1 MRMYDIIEKKRDKG
15 ELTKEEIDF
24 FVNGYS
30 KGDIPDYQMSA
41 LLMAIYLN
49 GMNPRELKDLTFSMA
64 NSAKTLDLSSIKIPG
79 KYIVDKHST
88 GGVGD
93 KVTLVVLPIVASLGV
108 GVCKMSGRGLG
119 FTGGTIDKL
128 ESITGYNVEIPINDA
143 IRQVQDIGVCL
154 IAQSSEIAIA
164 DKKIYAL
171 RDTTATIE
179 SINLIASSIMSKK
192 LASGVD
198 KILLE
203 VTVGTGAFM
212 KTIEDA
218 RELSKTMVKI
228 GKLAGVETKA
238 VVTSMSEPLGRNVGN
253 ALEIKEVISFLTADE
268 ETLYSDEYKDL
279 REVVFEIASQMI
291 KMSGVCEDLEKNRRD
306 IKEAI
311 LNRSAYQKFIE
322 LVKAQGG
329 HIYNV
334 YMDWLGMSLDMPV
347 LDEKVKYLKEIHAHQ
362 DGYIVSIDSKK
373 IGEALV
379 ALGGGRNKKEDSIDF
394 AVGFEF
400 ARKVGDKVKDGDT
413 ILTVYYNDKDKFND
427 AYEYIADAI
436 NIDSIDES
444 AAKALREK
452 PHILDI
458 IDESNI

>member
-15 ELTKEEIDF
+15 ELSKEEIDF

-30 KGDIPDYQMSA
+30 KGEIPDYQMSA

-49 GMNPRELKDLTFSMA
+49 GMTPTELKDLTFSMA
-64 NSAKTLDLSSIKIPG
+64 NSAKTLDLSSIKVPG

-93 KVTLVVLPIVASLGV
+93 KVTLIVLPIVASLGV

-212 KTIEDA
+212 KTLEDA

-253 ALEIKEVISFLTADE
+253 TLEIKEVISFLTADE
-268 ETLYSDEYKDL
+268 ETLDTEYKDL
-279 REVVFEIASQMI
+279 KEVIFEVASQMI
-291 KMSGVCEDLEKNRRD
+291 KMSGVCDDLEKNRKD
-306 IKEAI
+306 IRETI
-311 LNRSAYQKFIE
+311 LNRNAYKKFIE

-347 LDEKVKYLKEIHAHQ
+347 LDEKVKYLKEIRAHS

-394 AVGFEF
+394 SVGFEF
-400 ARKVGDKVKDGDT
+400 ARKVGDRVQEGDT
-413 ILTVYYNDKDKFND
+413 ILTVYYNDKAKFND

-436 NIDSIDES
+436 NIDNIEEE
-444 AAKALREK
+444 AARALREK